1 MVQRASGTPT
11 GLVFPSPFYSLMS
24 KIPSDDPF
32 ENKLTCI
39 LKKKKRKEKKKCL
52 YTSDTFMREVSF

>member
-39 LKKKKRKEKKKCL
+39 LKKKKKRKEK
-52 YTSDTFMREVSF
+52 VSLH